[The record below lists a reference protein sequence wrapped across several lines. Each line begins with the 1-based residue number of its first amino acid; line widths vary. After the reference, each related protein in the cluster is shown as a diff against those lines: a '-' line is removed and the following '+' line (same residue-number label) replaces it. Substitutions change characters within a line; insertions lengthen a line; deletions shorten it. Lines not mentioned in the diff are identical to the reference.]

1 MVFSYGTLIGCNKQ
15 NMKGVKTNMKI
26 KGLKTAVS
34 DYKRANK
41 GAPYSPIY
49 RELMF
54 DKGDGRIWTD
64 EFCDLG
70 HNSYKVYDSKTIIYL
85 GRIMSEREI
94 EINMKNVKEFIYSN
108 FDNESPVVFSEH

>member
-1 MVFSYGTLIGCNKQ
+1 
-15 NMKGVKTNMKI
+15 MKI
-26 KGLKTAVS
+26 KGLKTAIG

-41 GAPYSPIY
+41 GGPYSLLY
-49 RELMF
+49 GNLMF
-54 DKGDGRIWTD
+54 DKESGKIWTD
-64 EFCDLG
+64 ELCDLG

-85 GRIMSEREI
+85 GRMMSEREI